1 MLLNEKVL
9 PKKPQTTRYSK
20 LLSISK
26 RYEILLITRAIKPKF
41 LFNMDAT
48 SCNRW
53 KFLQREGRC
62 YIGKESFQHDW
73 SFIEKA
79 LNACS
84 TLAVYTERGWA
95 SWKHSTGT
103 IDADFVSKYILNL
116 TSLKV

>member
-79 LNACS
+79 LNAAMLYSCS
-84 TLAVYTERGWA
+84 
-95 SWKHSTGT
+95 
-103 IDADFVSKYILNL
+103 LNGEWL
-116 TSLKV
+116 G